1 MKYLLLLTVFMSFA
15 SKAQKVEFLE
25 KADTI
30 QKPEYQIFI
39 YIDDKTDLSGVV
51 YVGKIKASGQLK
63 DVSSLFNSIKTSAQK
78 VGATAFKFES
88 FRKTDAENGELVL
101 SVYFVEGEFFD
112 RNFLNIPANKIFI
125 FGSPDLTENKSQGYK
140 LDGKKY
146 EIESGKFQQFDI
158 PENKEIKVVKGGF
171 TGMAI
176 WVKRKESGYSSFF
189 GFSGIGVNQVGIT
202 PGGGG
207 GISINTGTI
216 HKLEPNLALALLR
229 IYSEKK

>member
-1 MKYLLLLTVFMSFA
+1 MKYLLLLTLFASFA
-15 SKAQKVEFLE
+15 AKSQKVVFLE

-39 YIDDKTDLSGVV
+39 YIDDKTDLADVV
-51 YVGKIKASGQLK
+51 YVGKIKATGELK
-63 DVSSLFNSIKTSAQK
+63 DVSGLFNSIKASAQK

-88 FRKTDAENGELVL
+88 FQKTDAENGELVL
-101 SVYFVEGEFFD
+101 SVYFVEGDFFD
-112 RNFLNIPANKIFI
+112 RNFLNIPANRIFI
-125 FGSPDLTENKSQGYK
+125 FGSPDLSDNKSQGYK

-158 PENKEIKVVKGGF
+158 PENKEIKIVKGGI
-171 TGMAI
+171 TGMAV
-176 WVKRKESGYSSFF
+176 WVKRNASGYSSFF

-202 PGGGG
+202 AGGGG

-216 HKLEPNLALALLR
+216 HRIEPNLALALLR
-229 IYSEKK
+229 IYTEKK